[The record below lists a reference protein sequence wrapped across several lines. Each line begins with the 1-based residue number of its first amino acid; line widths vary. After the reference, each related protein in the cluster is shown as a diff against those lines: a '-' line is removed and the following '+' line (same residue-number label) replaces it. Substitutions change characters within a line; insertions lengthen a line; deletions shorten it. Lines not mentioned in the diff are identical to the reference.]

1 LFDLIQLNA
10 HLAIGAASNAVS
22 QEAPVGFIN
31 VFLNLVIVT
40 VPLESE
46 INKEARTEM

>member
-1 LFDLIQLNA
+1 LLDLIQLNA
-10 HLAIGAASNAVS
+10 HLAIGAASNVVS

-40 VPLESE
+40 VPLECE